1 MKTLIVLA
9 RIGRRVA
16 APSTDGVEE
25 EERRGGLKGRKA
37 RVPGTRQQHP
47 ATATHER
54 SLTPR
59 FRLDDD
65 DEEVGEGM
73 VVAVGRELVVD
84 DEVGLRRCWW
94 AAHLMLSGGCG

>member
-9 RIGRRVA
+9 RIGRRVVT
-16 APSTDGVEE
+16 PSTDGKEE

-37 RVPGTRQQHP
+37 RVPGTRAQHP

-59 FRLDDD
+59 FRLDDN
-65 DEEVGEGM
+65 DEAVGEGM
-73 VVAVGRELVVD
+73 MAGE
-84 DEVGLRRCWW
+84 
-94 AAHLMLSGGCG
+94 S